1 MNKSIPELNYYIY
14 ILKFPQFSG
23 HIEKRNDKK
32 QIGGVSM
39 WGINRRR
46 KYDSEFKREAVRLVL
61 EEGQRASEVE
71 RNLGITRSLVSR
83 WVREMKED
91 PEYAFPGKG
100 KLKACDEEIR
110 KLKRENERLGR
121 ERDILK
127 KAVAIFSKDP
137 QRYTRS

>member
-1 MNKSIPELNYYIY
+1 
-14 ILKFPQFSG
+14 
-23 HIEKRNDKK
+23 
-32 QIGGVSM
+32 
-39 WGINRRR
+39 
-46 KYDSEFKREAVRLVL
+46 
-61 EEGQRASEVE
+61 
-71 RNLGITRSLVSR
+71 
-83 WVREMKED
+83 MKED

-110 KLKRENERLGR
+110 KLKRENERLRR